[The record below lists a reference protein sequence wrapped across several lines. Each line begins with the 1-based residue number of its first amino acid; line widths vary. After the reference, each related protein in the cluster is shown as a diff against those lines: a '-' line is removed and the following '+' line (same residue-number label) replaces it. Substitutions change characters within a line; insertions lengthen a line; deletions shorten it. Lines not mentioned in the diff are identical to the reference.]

1 MAILLKSHF
10 LFYICQ
16 SMIDT
21 TIFQHKRA
29 AFHTLGCKLNFSET
43 SEMSRRMSEV
53 GFERVGFD
61 DVADVYVIN
70 TCSVTEEAN
79 RKCRQM
85 IKRCIRKNKDAMIV
99 VTGCYAQ
106 LEPQQVAAISGVGLV
121 LGSNEKND
129 IVEHLHS
136 ALQQKQT
143 SIVASEILKDK
154 RFKPSFSSGDRTRSF
169 LKIQDG
175 CDYFCSYCTIPFAR
189 GVSRSDTIENTI
201 AEAKCAAQHGAKEII
216 LTGVNIGDFG
226 HKNGQTFLQLI
237 EELEKVDGVERF
249 RISSIEPNLLTTEII
264 AHVSQ
269 SAKFMPHFHVP
280 LQSGSDAVLKLMRRR
295 YDKAFFAEKMATI
308 RQYIPH
314 AFIGIDVIV
323 GVNGETE
330 EYFNESYQFLQS
342 IDFSQLHVFT
352 YSERPNTQA
361 LKITPVVPMPE
372 RHRRNAVLHTLSDQR
387 REAFYKK
394 YIGTEAQIL
403 VESSE
408 KDGIMSGFTE
418 NYLKVEIP
426 ANPSLTNT
434 IQHVRLNMLTLD
446 KQAIVGTII

>member
-1 MAILLKSHF
+1 
-10 LFYICQ
+10 
-16 SMIDT
+16 
-21 TIFQHKRA
+21 
-29 AFHTLGCKLNFSET
+29 
-43 SEMSRRMSEV
+43 MSEA
-53 GFERVGFD
+53 GFERVSFD
-61 DVADVYVIN
+61 DIADVYVIN

-85 IKRCIRKNKDAMIV
+85 IKRCIRKNKDAMVV

-106 LEPQQVAAISGVGLV
+106 LEPQQVAAIEGVGLV

-129 IVEHLHS
+129 IIEHLQS
-136 ALQQKQT
+136 AWQAHQT
-143 SIVASEILKDK
+143 SIVTSEILKDN

-201 AEAKCAAQHGAKEII
+201 AEARCAAQHGAKEII

-226 HKNGQTFLQLI
+226 KKNGQTFMQLI
-237 EELEKVDGVERF
+237 EELEKVEGVERY

-330 EYFNESYQFLQS
+330 EHFNESYEFLQS

-361 LKITPVVPMPE
+361 LKIKPIVSMPE

-394 YIGTEAQIL
+394 YIGTEAKIL

-408 KDGIMSGFTE
+408 KEGVMSGFTE

-426 ANPSLTNT
+426 ANQLLTNT
-434 IQHVRLNMLTLD
+434 IQRVRLNMLTLD
-446 KQAIVGTII
+446 KQALTGTIIA

>member
-1 MAILLKSHF
+1 
-10 LFYICQ
+10 
-16 SMIDT
+16 
-21 TIFQHKRA
+21 
-29 AFHTLGCKLNFSET
+29 
-43 SEMSRRMSEV
+43 MSEA
-53 GFERVGFD
+53 GFERVSFD
-61 DVADVYVIN
+61 DIADVYVIN

-85 IKRCIRKNKDAMIV
+85 IKRCIRKNKDAMVV

-106 LEPQQVAAISGVGLV
+106 LEPQQVAAIEGVGLV

-129 IVEHLHS
+129 IIEHLQS
-136 ALQQKQT
+136 AWQAHQT
-143 SIVASEILKDK
+143 SIVTSEILKDN

-201 AEAKCAAQHGAKEII
+201 AEALCAAQHGAKEII

-226 HKNGQTFLQLI
+226 KKNGQTFMQLI
-237 EELEKVDGVERF
+237 EELEKVEGVERY

-330 EYFNESYQFLQS
+330 EHFNESYEFLQS

-361 LKITPVVPMPE
+361 LKIKPIVPMPE

-394 YIGTEAQIL
+394 YIGTEAKIL

-408 KDGIMSGFTE
+408 KEGVMSGFTE

-426 ANPSLTNT
+426 ANQLLTNT
-434 IQHVRLNMLTLD
+434 IQRVRLNMLTLD
-446 KQAIVGTII
+446 KQALTGTIIA

>member
-1 MAILLKSHF
+1 
-10 LFYICQ
+10 
-16 SMIDT
+16 MIDT
-21 TIFQHKRA
+21 ETFEHKRA

-43 SEMSRRMSEV
+43 SEMSRRMSDV
-53 GFERVGFD
+53 GFERVSFD

-85 IKRCIRKNKDAMIV
+85 IKRCIRKNANAMVV

-106 LEPQQVAAISGVGLV
+106 LEPQQVAAIDGVGLV
-121 LGSNEKND
+121 LGSNEKNN
-129 IVEHLHS
+129 IVEHLQV
-136 ALQQKQT
+136 AMQQREPKVVT
-143 SIVASEILKDK
+143 TEILKDK
-154 RFKPSFSSGDRTRSF
+154 RFAPSFSSGDRTRSF

-189 GVSRSDTIENTI
+189 GVSRSDTIENTV
-201 AEAKCAAQHGAKEII
+201 AEARCAAQHGAKEII

-226 HKNGQTFLQLI
+226 HRNGESFLQLI
-237 EELEKVDGVERF
+237 EALEDIEGVERY
-249 RISSIEPNLLTTEII
+249 RISSIEPNLLTDEII
-264 AHVSQ
+264 RHVAKST
-269 SAKFMPHFHVP
+269 KFMPHFHVP
-280 LQSGSDAVLKLMRRR
+280 LQSGSDEVLKLMRRR
-295 YDKAFFAEKMATI
+295 YDKAFFSQKMATI
-308 RQYIPH
+308 KEYIPH

-330 EYFNESYQFLQS
+330 ACFQESYEFLKS

-372 RHRRNAVLHTLSDQR
+372 RHKRNAILHELSDER
-387 REAFYKK
+387 RVAFYKQF
-394 YIGTEAQIL
+394 IGTDAYIL

-408 KDGIMSGFTE
+408 KDGLMSGFTE

-426 ANPSLTNT
+426 FDANLTNT
-434 IQHVRLNMLTLD
+434 IQRVNLQMLTLD
-446 KQAIVGTII
+446 KQAIVGTVITK

>member
-1 MAILLKSHF
+1 
-10 LFYICQ
+10 
-16 SMIDT
+16 MIDT
-21 TIFQHKRA
+21 ETFEHKRA

-43 SEMSRRMSEV
+43 SEMSRRMSDV
-53 GFERVGFD
+53 GFERVSFD

-85 IKRCIRKNKDAMIV
+85 IKRCIRKNANAMVV

-106 LEPQQVAAISGVGLV
+106 LEPQQVAAIDGVGLV
-121 LGSNEKND
+121 LGSNEKNN
-129 IVEHLHS
+129 IVEHLQV
-136 ALQQKQT
+136 AMQQREPKVVT
-143 SIVASEILKDK
+143 TEILKDK
-154 RFKPSFSSGDRTRSF
+154 RFAPSFSSGDRTRSF

-189 GVSRSDTIENTI
+189 GISRSDTIENTV
-201 AEAKCAAQHGAKEII
+201 AEARCAAQHGAKEII

-226 HKNGQTFLQLI
+226 HRNGESFLQLI
-237 EELEKVDGVERF
+237 EALEDIEGVERY
-249 RISSIEPNLLTTEII
+249 RISSIEPNLLTDEII
-264 AHVSQ
+264 RHVAKST
-269 SAKFMPHFHVP
+269 KFMPHFHVP
-280 LQSGSDAVLKLMRRR
+280 LQSGSDEVLKLMRRR
-295 YDKAFFAEKMATI
+295 YDKAFFSQKMATI
-308 RQYIPH
+308 KEYIPH

-330 EYFNESYQFLQS
+330 ACFQESYEFLKS

-372 RHRRNAVLHTLSDQR
+372 RHKRNAILHELSDER
-387 REAFYKK
+387 RVAFYKQF
-394 YIGTEAQIL
+394 IGTDAYIL

-408 KDGIMSGFTE
+408 KDGLMSGFTE

-426 ANPSLTNT
+426 FDANLTNT
-434 IQHVRLNMLTLD
+434 IQRVNLQMLTLD
-446 KQAIVGTII
+446 KQAIVGTVITK

>member
-1 MAILLKSHF
+1 
-10 LFYICQ
+10 
-16 SMIDT
+16 
-21 TIFQHKRA
+21 
-29 AFHTLGCKLNFSET
+29 
-43 SEMSRRMSEV
+43 MSEA
-53 GFERVGFD
+53 GFERVSFD
-61 DVADVYVIN
+61 DIADVYVIN

-85 IKRCIRKNKDAMIV
+85 IKRCIRKNKDAMVV

-106 LEPQQVAAISGVGLV
+106 LEPQQVAAIEGVGLV

-129 IVEHLHS
+129 IIEHLQS
-136 ALQQKQT
+136 AWQAHQT
-143 SIVASEILKDK
+143 SIVTSEILKDN

-201 AEAKCAAQHGAKEII
+201 TEARCAAQHGAKEII

-226 HKNGQTFLQLI
+226 KKNGQTFMQLI
-237 EELEKVDGVERF
+237 EELEKVEGVERY

-330 EYFNESYQFLQS
+330 EHFNESYEFLQS

-361 LKITPVVPMPE
+361 LKIKPIVPMPE

-394 YIGTEAQIL
+394 YIGTEAKIL

-408 KDGIMSGFTE
+408 KEGVMSGFTE

-426 ANPSLTNT
+426 ANQLLTNT
-434 IQHVRLNMLTLD
+434 IQRVRLNMLTLD
-446 KQAIVGTII
+446 KQALTGTIIA